1 MRSDVWSWNLGGREG
16 RGGETFSFLDARC
29 KTGCTIEKN
38 TCWLSLGPLGVVH
51 SLPGGLPLPRPPPCS
66 WRGSRPTDSHGW
78 GAAAPPSQHVFLF
91 DRAFGWEGLPGVP
104 EGPPSLKQIVNTG
117 QSSAIVTP
125 GRSPC
130 DRAPCRPNCFGRS
143 ANDTGRIPKWSA
155 TVWVQPP
162 AGDLGGGSP
171 PTRGVWGA
179 GAPPEYRK
187 CSIGRNTATRTHT
200 LK

>member
-1 MRSDVWSWNLGGREG
+1 MVKPSAFLTRGAKPDARSKKTHAGCRLGHLGWFIRSLGGCR
-16 RGGETFSFLDARC
+16 SPDP
-29 KTGCTIEKN
+29 
-38 TCWLSLGPLGVVH
+38 PLV
-51 SLPGGLPLPRPPPCS
+51 PGGAPAPQTPMDGVLPP
-66 WRGSRPTDSHGW
+66 
-78 GAAAPPSQHVFLF
+78 PPSQHVFLF

>member
-1 MRSDVWSWNLGGREG
+1 MHDRKKHMLAVAWATWGG
-16 RGGETFSFLDARC
+16 SFAPWGAAAPQ
-29 KTGCTIEKN
+29 T
-38 TCWLSLGPLGVVH
+38 H
-51 SLPGGLPLPRPPPCS
+51 PCS
-66 WRGSRPTDSHGW
+66 WRGSRPTDSPGW

-104 EGPPSLKQIVNTG
+104 EGPPSLEQIVNTG

-155 TVWVQPP
+155 TVWVQTP

-171 PTRGVWGA
+171 PTRGVWGT

>member
-1 MRSDVWSWNLGGREG
+1 MHDRKKHMLAVAWATWGG
-16 RGGETFSFLDARC
+16 SFA
-29 KTGCTIEKN
+29 
-38 TCWLSLGPLGVVH
+38 P
-51 SLPGGLPLPRPPPCS
+51 
-66 WRGSRPTDSHGW
+66 W
-78 GAAAPPSQHVFLF
+78 GAAAPQTPPLFLEGLPPHRLPWMGCCRPPSQHVFLF

-179 GAPPEYRK
+179 GAPPRIQEVFYRQK
-187 CSIGRNTATRTHT
+187 HCHKNTYLKIGPGM
-200 LK
+200 